1 MCGLSCSC
9 DTWVGLNG
17 KTYCNSQISLNPA
30 ISWPERPV
38 WFSSV
43 AGPESM
49 ASLLEET
56 RPNRLVSESSTSLSQ
71 WRYFSSVFYFNY
83 YNCLSSFFLG
93 DWGLCGTFCGICD
106 LGRQEI
112 LKSLRTLTYEAKR
125 TLDPPAQR
133 AQSRQGT
140 SPRKDRARR
149 YVGDSQSWLR
159 AIWSARDE
167 TPGPWRFQSISEII

>member
-17 KTYCNSQISLNPA
+17 KTYCNSQMSLNSA

-38 WFSSV
+38 WFCSV
-43 AGPESM
+43 AGPGSM

-56 RPNRLVSESSTSLSQ
+56 RPDRLVSESSTFLLQ
-71 WRYFSSVFYFNY
+71 CRYFFFVFYFDY
-83 YNCLSSFFLG
+83 YKCCSALVVG
-93 DWGLCGTFCGICD
+93 DWGFCWTFPGICE

-112 LKSLRTLTYEAKR
+112 LKSLTTLTYEAKR

-133 AQSRQGT
+133 SCQGT

-149 YVGDSQSWLR
+149 YVGNLQSWLR

-167 TPGPWRFQSISEII
+167 TPGPSRFHSIGEII